1 VPEAGVPTFAAV
13 SEQRFLEGGTDLVF
27 LFSTGASSNVGQA
40 SRRSPSKN
48 PPHYLVAAGQ
58 PTKPRLKAII
68 QSQRPARRLSYGMW
82 FRLKTL
88 GHQAAAR
95 FSRPEIYFA
104 GGPWFDHFGP
114 IIN

>member
-1 VPEAGVPTFAAV
+1 
-13 SEQRFLEGGTDLVF
+13 
-27 LFSTGASSNVGQA
+27 
-40 SRRSPSKN
+40 
-48 PPHYLVAAGQ
+48 
-58 PTKPRLKAII
+58 
-68 QSQRPARRLSYGMW
+68 MW